1 MNTNLEI
8 IYRAKT
14 GTYESKIHTQQSLN

>member
-14 GTYESKIHTQQSLN
+14 GTYESKIHTQQSLK